1 MKKVI
6 GAVLASTLV
15 AGVAFADPAI
25 TLNFRQRAYLYDQT
39 QTYKGDGTDDTNKVT
54 KMWDFTGYG
63 GDTDCFVV
71 DISTDYAG
79 AHLDTDY
86 GTGTVGKT
94 ETTASI
100 DAYYGWV
107 KFGGLTITGGKS
119 DTRYTDKL
127 TNGATQINLTD
138 QESIKLGVD
147 KYAFGSN
154 KGIVGIDSDN
164 FTAID
169 GTKATSLVAAYAV
182 KDLPGTLTLK
192 AGIVDNNYKTDI
204 STDDDIKYQYAGYAF
219 NAAYLQPG
227 LVDLEAIVKMPE
239 QDQTVFGVFGTLLA
253 VKNLKAVVGFTYAN
267 DSIGDSVDW
276 SSATYGTT
284 SSTQYRSKHTEMA
297 FDVRAKYQINDKTQ
311 TVAHFNYSSVKPDGE
326 DAETAM
332 YIIGDASYI
341 VNDLVTG
348 ELSAGYFA
356 NDLDDNDSADVGE
369 NYFVVEPAVQFTAG
383 KNAILSAGFRYQAAV
398 NTGDVKDSTET
409 NTKSRMSIPM
419 VFRVKM

>member
-39 QTYKGDGTDDTNKVT
+39 QTYIGGGTDDTNKVT

-86 GTGTVGKT
+86 GTGTVGAT
-94 ETTASI
+94 ETTASL

-138 QESIKLGVD
+138 QESAKLGVS
-147 KYAFGSN
+147 KFAYN
-154 KGIVGIDSDN
+154 KTYFATGYKAIIGIDSDN
-164 FTAID
+164 FTAIN

-192 AGIVDNNYKTDI
+192 AGIVDNNYKTDE
-204 STDDDIKYQYAGYAF
+204 STADDKKYQYAGYAF
-219 NAAYLQPG
+219 SAAYLQPG

-267 DSIGDSVDW
+267 DSIDGPDW
-276 SSATYGTT
+276 TSAT
-284 SSTQYRSKHTEMA
+284 SADRAKHTEMA
-297 FDVRAKYQINDKTQ
+297 FDVRAQYQINDKTK
-311 TVAHFNYSSVKPDGE
+311 TVAHFNYSSVKPDGD
-326 DAETAM
+326 DAETSM

-341 VNDLVTG
+341 VSDLVTG
-348 ELSAGYFA
+348 ELSAGYYA
-356 NDLDDNDSADVGE
+356 NDLDDNDKADLGE
-369 NYFVVEPAVQFTAG
+369 NYFVIEPAVQFTAG
-383 KNAILSAGFRYQAAV
+383 KNAILSTGFRYQAAM
-398 NTGDVKDSTET
+398 NTGDAKNSTYLK
-409 NTKSRMSIPM
+409 NRMSIPM